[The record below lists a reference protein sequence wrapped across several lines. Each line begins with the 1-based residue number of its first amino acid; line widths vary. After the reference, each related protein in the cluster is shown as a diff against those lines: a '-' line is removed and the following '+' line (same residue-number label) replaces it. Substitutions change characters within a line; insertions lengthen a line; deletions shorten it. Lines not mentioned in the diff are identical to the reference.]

1 MNGSIT
7 FSSSSSGSLEGT
19 INPGETASYTVSYTI
34 TQNDVSSGRIQNT
47 VTVTGSSPGNT
58 NDVSDVSDD
67 GDDTDGNTTNDPTV
81 TQLLVTKQLEVTKTA
96 SVTDINNNNIV
107 DEGDTIS
114 YVINVENKGNV
125 GISGITIVDTLTD
138 GSSNTLTLTAGPS
151 FISSTLSSTQG
162 TLIPNE
168 MATYTATYTISAEA
182 ASSGSVINTV
192 TCLLYTSP
200 SPRD

>member
-1 MNGSIT
+1 MEKLKI
-7 FSSSSSGSLEGT
+7 
-19 INPGETASYTVSYTI
+19 
-34 TQNDVSSGRIQNT
+34 T

-67 GDDTDGNTTNDPTV
+67 GDDTDGNTTNDPTI
-81 TQLLVTKQLEVTKTA
+81 TQLLVTKQMEVTKTA

-192 TCLLYTSP
+192 TVTGSSP
-200 SPRD
+200 GNTNDVSDISDDGDDSDGKY